1 MIGVINFGLGNLG
14 SIINSFE
21 EIDANIKII
30 SDPKDIDNVE
40 HLILP
45 GVGSFRLGM
54 KNLLN
59 KGWDKKIFSH
69 VEKQKPLLGI
79 CLGMQLLFDR
89 GEEDGECKGLGLIKG
104 KVIKMKSMKNRKLPH
119 VGWNQL
125 NFKNKHPIFEKVRDN
140 VDYYFVHSYECLV
153 ENSSNII
160 STSNYHTEI
169 LSCVSDGKNI
179 VGTQFHPE
187 KSPPN
192 GLKIL
197 KNFLNWNGKC

>member
-1 MIGVINFGLGNLG
+1 MKINT
-14 SIINSFE
+14 
-21 EIDANIKII
+21 NIKII
-30 SDPKDIDNVE
+30 SDPKDIDNIE

-79 CLGMQLLFDR
+79 CLGMQLLFNR

-125 NFKNKHPIFEKVRDN
+125 NFKNKHPIFEKV
-140 VDYYFVHSYECLV
+140 VLLLF
-153 ENSSNII
+153 
-160 STSNYHTEI
+160 
-169 LSCVSDGKNI
+169 
-179 VGTQFHPE
+179 
-187 KSPPN
+187 
-192 GLKIL
+192 
-197 KNFLNWNGKC
+197 

>member
-21 EIDANIKII
+21 EINANIKII
-30 SDPKDIDNVE
+30 SDPKDIDNIE

-169 LSCVSDGKNI
+169 LSCVSNGNNV

>member
-21 EIDANIKII
+21 EINAKIKII
-30 SDPKDIDNVE
+30 SNPNEIDDIE

-59 KGWDKKIFSH
+59 KGWDKKIFNH
-69 VEKQKPLLGI
+69 VERQKPLLGI
-79 CLGMQLLFDR
+79 CLGMQLLFER
-89 GEEDGECKGLGLIKG
+89 GEEDGKCEGLGLIKG
-104 KVIKMKSMKNRKLPH
+104 KVVKMKNLKNRKLPH

-125 NFKNKHPIFEKVRDN
+125 NFKNKHPIFDKVRDN

-153 ENSSNII
+153 ENKSNII

-169 LSCVSDGKNI
+169 LSCVSDGKI
-179 VGTQFHPE
+179 
-187 KSPPN
+187 
-192 GLKIL
+192 
-197 KNFLNWNGKC
+197 

>member
-21 EIDANIKII
+21 EINANIKII

-140 VDYYFVHSYECLV
+140 VDYYFVHSYECRV

>member
-21 EIDANIKII
+21 EINANIQII
-30 SDPKDIDNVE
+30 SDPKDLDDIE

-125 NFKNKHPIFEKVRDN
+125 NFKNKHPIFENVRDN

-153 ENSSNII
+153 ENNSNIV

>member
-1 MIGVINFGLGNLG
+1 MIGVINFGLGNLW
-14 SIINSFE
+14 SVINSFE
-21 EIDANIKII
+21 EINANIKII

-104 KVIKMKSMKNRKLPH
+104 KVIKMKSMKN
-119 VGWNQL
+119 GQ
-125 NFKNKHPIFEKVRDN
+125 
-140 VDYYFVHSYECLV
+140 S
-153 ENSSNII
+153 
-160 STSNYHTEI
+160 I
-169 LSCVSDGKNI
+169 L
-179 VGTQFHPE
+179 
-187 KSPPN
+187 
-192 GLKIL
+192 
-197 KNFLNWNGKC
+197 FLDF

>member
-21 EIDANIKII
+21 EINANIKII
-30 SDPKDIDNVE
+30 SNPKDIDNVE

-104 KVIKMKSMKNRKLPH
+104 KVIKMKNMKNRKLPH

-140 VDYYFVHSYECLV
+140 VDYYFVHSYECRV

>member
-21 EIDANIKII
+21 EINANIKII
-30 SDPKDIDNVE
+30 SDPKDIDNIE

-79 CLGMQLLFDR
+79 CLGMQLLFNR

-153 ENSSNII
+153 ENNSNII

-169 LSCVSDGKNI
+169 LSCVSNGSNI

>member
-14 SIINSFE
+14 SIINSFK
-21 EIDANIKII
+21 EINANIKII
-30 SDPKDIDNVE
+30 SDPKDIDNIE

-79 CLGMQLLFDR
+79 CLGMQLLFNR

-153 ENSSNII
+153 ENNSNII

-169 LSCVSDGKNI
+169 LSCVSNGNNI

>member
-21 EIDANIKII
+21 EINANIKII
-30 SDPKDIDNVE
+30 SDPNDIDNVE

-59 KGWDKKIFSH
+59 KGWDKKIFIH

-140 VDYYFVHSYECLV
+140 VDYYFVHSYECRV

>member
-21 EIDANIKII
+21 EINANIKII

-140 VDYYFVHSYECLV
+140 VDYYFVHSYECCV

>member
-21 EIDANIKII
+21 EINANIKII
-30 SDPKDIDNVE
+30 SDPNDIDNVE

-59 KGWDKKIFSH
+59 KGWDKKIFIH

-169 LSCVSDGKNI
+169 LSCVSNGNNI

>member
-21 EIDANIKII
+21 EINANIKII
-30 SDPKDIDNVE
+30 SNPKDIDNVE

-104 KVIKMKSMKNRKLPH
+104 KVIKMKNMKNRKLPH